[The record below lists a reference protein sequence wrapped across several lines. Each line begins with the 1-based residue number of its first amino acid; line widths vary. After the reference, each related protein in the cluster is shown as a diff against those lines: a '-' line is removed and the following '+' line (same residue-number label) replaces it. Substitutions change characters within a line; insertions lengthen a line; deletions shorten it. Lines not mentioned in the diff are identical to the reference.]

1 MALAARM
8 VQVVHMVQKDP
19 VALVA
24 LVALMTEHTGTT
36 VVLGKLEKA
45 WIRSSLALVASA

>member
-1 MALAARM
+1 MVLVALAARM

-24 LVALMTEHTGTT
+24 LVALMIAEHTGTMA
-36 VVLGKLEKA
+36 V
-45 WIRSSLALVASA
+45 